1 MSSHRKLQS
10 KGNRRKN
17 SQSGSY
23 CSHSTPATWKL
34 SYERHGFNQRGFSEA
49 LPKIYIFLAA
59 AAKSSVE
66 STWNSSRQQRNYKF
80 SVNAV
85 PRNLFSAFSGNP
97 RKDNLSINYRNML
110 RHCSEFHNVFILVTF
125 KTLWFFSH
133 WVDIFCSLSPPQK
146 IPTSYLLSFVSS
158 DVLHG
163 GIVAVRFGKKGRQR
177 YLHYRGTHLLLIG
190 QHASCHREQQ
200 LHIAI
205 LPSHQLPK
213 SVALYSFECKMIS
226 ALSQPT
232 LL

>member
-49 LPKIYIFLAA
+49 IPKIYIFLAA

-146 IPTSYLLSFVSS
+146 NTHKLSPLFCIFRCFAWWYSSCQVWEKRTPEILALQGDPFIVNRTTCLL
-158 DVLHG
+158 
-163 GIVAVRFGKKGRQR
+163 
-177 YLHYRGTHLLLIG
+177 
-190 QHASCHREQQ
+190 
-200 LHIAI
+200 
-205 LPSHQLPK
+205 P
-213 SVALYSFECKMIS
+213 
-226 ALSQPT
+226 
-232 LL
+232 